1 MKTLI
6 ASLLVVVAT
15 LLLIPVAVF
24 CLEVI
29 AAIALPQRRLDLRP
43 GHCVRRRLAVLVPAH
58 NEGAGILPTL
68 ADIQSQLSPGDRL
81 LVIADNCT
89 DDTAVV
95 ARTAGAVVVERR
107 DMEKLGK
114 GYALDF
120 GLRHLSLDPPEI
132 VIFVDADCRVEPGTI
147 DRLALTSVA
156 TGRPVQALHIMTSPN
171 KSLVNNQVAEFAGR
185 VKLSLRQLGL
195 SALRAPCMLMGTGMA
210 IPWDVVLLAD
220 FTSGSIVE
228 DLRLGLELTLAGYS
242 PIYCPSACVT
252 SEFPSSIKGA
262 RIQRKRW
269 EQGHIDMILNDAL
282 RLFCLAIARRNW
294 RLLALTLDLTVP
306 PLSLLVMLVAGVFSV
321 TLMAALFGVSSVAL
335 VISTAT
341 LLLFLVAIFLAWL
354 KCGRDV
360 LPVSAIFLIAPYV
373 VGKLGLYRQALAG
386 KADAQWNRTDRTK
399 SE

>member
-1 MKTLI
+1 V
-6 ASLLVVVAT
+6 LVVVAA
-15 LLLIPVAVF
+15 LLAIPVAVF
-24 CLEVI
+24 CLEVL
-29 AAIALPQRRLDLRP
+29 AAIALPQRQLDLDPAR
-43 GHCVRRRLAVLVPAH
+43 GVRRRLAVIVPAH
-58 NEGAGILPTL
+58 NEGAGLLATL
-68 ADIQSQLSPGDRL
+68 TDIQSQLSTGDRL

-89 DDTAVV
+89 DDTAAI
-95 ARTAGAVVVERR
+95 ARTAGAEVVERR
-107 DMEKLGK
+107 DTEKLGK

-132 VIFVDADCRVEPGTI
+132 VIFVDADCRVEPRTI
-147 DRLALTSVA
+147 DRLALIAAA
-156 TGRPVQALHIMTSPN
+156 TGRPVQALHTMTSPN

-210 IPWDVVLLAD
+210 FPWDVVRLAD

-242 PIYCPSACVT
+242 PLYCPSACVR
-252 SEFPSSIKGA
+252 SEFPSSLKGV

-269 EQGHIDMILNDAL
+269 EQGHINMILNDAL
-282 RLFCLAIARRNW
+282 RLFCVAVSRRNW

-306 PLSLLVMLVAGVFSV
+306 PLSLLVMLVAGVFSL
-321 TLMAALFGVSSVAL
+321 TLVAVFFGVSSAAL
-335 VISTAT
+335 AISTVT
-341 LLLFLVAIFLAWL
+341 LLLFLAAIFLAWL

-360 LPVSAIFLIAPYV
+360 LPVGAIILIAPYV
-373 VGKLGLYRQALAG
+373 FGKLGLYREALAG
-386 KADAQWNRTDRTK
+386 KAEGQWNRTDRTK